1 MAMVTLIHEVGIR
14 TKLKVFL
21 CKKKKKEAKSISKY
35 TNLKIITL
43 RVQ

>member
-21 CKKKKKEAKSISKY
+21 CKKKAKSISKY